1 MRDDQSDESGYARY
15 RVVPTGRELATD
27 ASVDRLTAGLLVVP
41 TRAEQYRL
49 TAKECAERA
58 KLARDPE
65 TKRVYEDMA
74 RQWLEL
80 AKRAEEGGGS

>member
-1 MRDDQSDESGYARY
+1 VA
-15 RVVPTGRELATD
+15 
-27 ASVDRLTAGLLVVP
+27 

-58 KLARDPE
+58 KLAPDPE
-65 TKRVYEDMA
+65 TKRVSEDMA

-80 AKRAEEGGGS
+80 VKRAEEGGGGT